1 MNFVENC
8 RFSHQAP
15 DDPIVF
21 PGKPG
26 ASHQHTFVGN
36 RTTNAFSSFGSLR
49 SGATSCMRADDTA
62 AYWVPAL
69 YQGTTPVLPQGATIY
84 YRRGTL
90 AEVSP
95 FPNNLRMIAGDA
107 DATEPAGHARHVL
120 ELRRRVAASDR
131 SETVPT
137 CPDARGSFLRLH
149 IRFPEC
155 WDGRRLDSADHKS
168 HMAYATRAGCPS
180 THPVEVPQITQIY
193 RYPTRGGEGFSL
205 ASGGQ
210 YSAHA
215 DFVNAW
221 KPGAL
226 RKLVDGLPERPRPLR
241 AWLRIEARSRIRG
254 RPPTRPRDLRVDYR
268 PPVRS
273 LRALAPR
280 PARHRR
286 PARARPLER
295 SDVCRRADARERAG
309 SGALARTR

>member
-1 MNFVENC
+1 MRGIGLIAIGGLVLVLVAMLGPAALAGDKPKTGDERAAISRADLVGVNFIENC

-36 RTTNAFSSFGSLR
+36 RTTSAFSNFGSLR
-49 SGATSCMRADDTA
+49 SGATTCMRADDTA

-69 YQGTTPVLPQGATIY
+69 FQEANAVLPQGATIY
-84 YRRGTL
+84 YRRGTV

-107 DATEPAGHARHVL
+107 TATSPQSRGVTSWSCG
-120 ELRRRVAASDR
+120 AASGVDR
-131 SETVPT
+131 SSTVPT

-155 WDGRRLDSADHKS
+155 WDGRQLDSADHKS

-205 ASGGQ
+205 ASGGV

-226 RKLVDGLPERPRPLR
+226 KKLVEGCLNELVHCG
-241 AWLRIEARSRIRG
+241 RG
-254 RPPTRPRDLRVDYR
+254 
-268 PPVRS
+268 
-273 LRALAPR
+273 
-280 PARHRR
+280 
-286 PARARPLER
+286 
-295 SDVCRRADARERAG
+295 
-309 SGALARTR
+309 

>member
-1 MNFVENC
+1 MRGLAVIAVGALMLVIAAMVGPSFAAKPKVDDESAGISRGDLIGVNFVESC

-21 PGKPG
+21 PGRPG

-36 RTTNAFSSFGSLR
+36 TTTNAFSPHGSLNA
-49 SGATSCMRADDTA
+49 GGTTCMRQDDRA

-69 YQGTTPVLPQGATIY
+69 YQGSTSVLPQGATIY

-107 DATEPAGHARHVL
+107 AATSPQSM
-120 ELRRRVAASDR
+120 RVTFWSCGVASGTGR

-137 CPDARGSFLRLH
+137 CPNSRGSFLRLH

-155 WDGRRLDSADHKS
+155 WNGRSLDSPDHKS

-193 RYPTRGGEGFSL
+193 RYPSRGGEGFSL

-210 YSAHA
+210 FSAHA

-221 KPGAL
+221 KPNAL
-226 RKLVDGLPERPRPLR
+226 LALVDDCLNALVHCG
-241 AWLRIEARSRIRG
+241 RG
-254 RPPTRPRDLRVDYR
+254 
-268 PPVRS
+268 
-273 LRALAPR
+273 
-280 PARHRR
+280 
-286 PARARPLER
+286 
-295 SDVCRRADARERAG
+295 
-309 SGALARTR
+309 

>member
-1 MNFVENC
+1 MRGVVLITVGALALAVAALLGPAALAGKPKIEDEQNGISRLDLIGVNFIENC
-8 RFSHQAP
+8 RFSHQGP
-15 DDPIVF
+15 DDPIIF

-36 RTTNAFSSFGSLR
+36 RTTNAFSHFGSLR
-49 SGATSCMRADDTA
+49 SGPTTCMRQDDTA

-69 YQGTTPVLPQGATIY
+69 YQGSTPVLPQGATIY

-90 AEVSP
+90 AEVSS

-107 DATEPAGHARHVL
+107 AATSPQGMRVTFWSCGLASGIARS
-120 ELRRRVAASDR
+120 A
-131 SETVPT
+131 TVPT
-137 CPDARGSFLRLH
+137 CPSTRGSFLRLH

-155 WDGRRLDSADHKS
+155 WNGRSLDSADHKS

-193 RYPTRGGEGFSL
+193 RYASLGGDGFSL

-210 YSAHA
+210 FSAHA

-226 RKLVDGLPERPRPLR
+226 RKLVDDCLNALVHCG
-241 AWLRIEARSRIRG
+241 RG
-254 RPPTRPRDLRVDYR
+254 
-268 PPVRS
+268 
-273 LRALAPR
+273 
-280 PARHRR
+280 
-286 PARARPLER
+286 
-295 SDVCRRADARERAG
+295 
-309 SGALARTR
+309 

>member
-1 MNFVENC
+1 MIAIGGLGLALAAVLGPAALAGDKPKTQDERAAISRADLVGVNFIENC

-36 RTTNAFSSFGSLR
+36 RSTNAFSSFGSLR
-49 SGATSCMRADDTA
+49 SSGTTCMRADDTA

-69 YQGTTPVLPQGATIY
+69 YQGANPVLPQAATIY
-84 YRRGTL
+84 YRRGTV
-90 AEVSP
+90 AEVSA

-107 DATEPAGHARHVL
+107 AATSPQDM
-120 ELRRRVAASDR
+120 RVTSWSCGADSGIDR
-131 SETVPT
+131 SSTVPT
-137 CPDARGSFLRLH
+137 CPDTRGSFLRLH
-149 IRFPEC
+149 LRFPEC

-168 HMAYATRAGCPS
+168 HMAYAGRAGCPS

-205 ASGGQ
+205 ASGSQ

-226 RKLVDGLPERPRPLR
+226 KKLVDDCLNALVHCG
-241 AWLRIEARSRIRG
+241 RG
-254 RPPTRPRDLRVDYR
+254 
-268 PPVRS
+268 
-273 LRALAPR
+273 
-280 PARHRR
+280 
-286 PARARPLER
+286 
-295 SDVCRRADARERAG
+295 
-309 SGALARTR
+309 

>member
-1 MNFVENC
+1 VLLAAAVLGPAALAGKPKTEGDGITRIDLIGVNFIENC

-21 PGKPG
+21 PAMPG

-36 RTTNAFSSFGSLR
+36 RTTNAFSSYGSLR
-49 SGATSCMRADDTA
+49 SGGTTCMRRDDTA
-62 AYWVPAL
+62 GYWVPAL
-69 YQGTTPVLPQGATIY
+69 YQGTSPILPVGATIY

-107 DATEPAGHARHVL
+107 KAATPQSM
-120 ELRRRVAASDR
+120 RVTFWSCGVASGLDR
-131 SETVPT
+131 SATVPT
-137 CPDARGSFLRLH
+137 CPSTRGSFLRLH

-155 WDGRRLDSADHKS
+155 WDGRNLDSSDHKS

-193 RYPTRGGEGFSL
+193 RYPSLGGDGFSL

-221 KPGAL
+221 KPNVL
-226 RKLVDGLPERPRPLR
+226 RKLVDGCLNELVHCG
-241 AWLRIEARSRIRG
+241 RG
-254 RPPTRPRDLRVDYR
+254 
-268 PPVRS
+268 
-273 LRALAPR
+273 
-280 PARHRR
+280 
-286 PARARPLER
+286 
-295 SDVCRRADARERAG
+295 
-309 SGALARTR
+309 

>member
-1 MNFVENC
+1 MKAGALIALGAVLLAAAAALGPAALTGDGPKTGDERPALSRADLVGVNFVESC

-36 RTTNAFSSFGSLR
+36 RTTNAFSTFGSLR
-49 SGATSCMRADDTA
+49 SGPTTCMREDDTA
-62 AYWVPAL
+62 AYWVPTL
-69 YQGTTPVLPQGATIY
+69 YQGTTPVFPQGATIY

-90 AEVSP
+90 APVSA

-107 DATEPAGHARHVL
+107 TATSPQS
-120 ELRRRVAASDR
+120 RRVTFWSCGLASGMDR

-137 CPDARGSFLRLH
+137 CPDTRGSFLRLH

-168 HMAYATRAGCPS
+168 HMAYAVRNACPS

-205 ASGGQ
+205 ASGNQ
-210 YSAHA
+210 LSAHA

-226 RKLVDGLPERPRPLR
+226 RKLVDDCLNALVHCG
-241 AWLRIEARSRIRG
+241 RG
-254 RPPTRPRDLRVDYR
+254 
-268 PPVRS
+268 
-273 LRALAPR
+273 
-280 PARHRR
+280 
-286 PARARPLER
+286 
-295 SDVCRRADARERAG
+295 
-309 SGALARTR
+309 

>member
-1 MNFVENC
+1 MKAVALITVGALVLVLAAALGPAAIAGGKPKTGDEPGMVSRADLVGVNFVETC

-36 RTTNAFSSFGSLR
+36 RTTSAFSDFGSLR
-49 SGATSCMRADDTA
+49 SSPTTCMRKDDTA
-62 AYWVPAL
+62 AYWVPTL
-69 YQGTTPVLPQGATIY
+69 YQGSTAIFPQGATIY

-90 AEVSP
+90 AAVSA
-95 FPNNLRMIAGDA
+95 FPNNLRVIAGDA
-107 DATEPAGHARHVL
+107 AATTAQGM
-120 ELRRRVAASDR
+120 RVTFWSCGLVSGVGR
-131 SETVPT
+131 SESVPT

-168 HMAYATRAGCPS
+168 HMAYAMRSGCPS

-193 RYPTRGGEGFSL
+193 RYPSRGGAGFSL
-205 ASGGQ
+205 ASGNEF
-210 YSAHA
+210 SAHA

-226 RKLVDGLPERPRPLR
+226 RKLVDDCLNALVHCG
-241 AWLRIEARSRIRG
+241 RG
-254 RPPTRPRDLRVDYR
+254 
-268 PPVRS
+268 
-273 LRALAPR
+273 
-280 PARHRR
+280 
-286 PARARPLER
+286 
-295 SDVCRRADARERAG
+295 
-309 SGALARTR
+309 

>member
-1 MNFVENC
+1 MKAGALIALGAVLLAAAAALGPAALAGDRPKTGDERPALSRADLVGVNFVESC

-36 RTTNAFSSFGSLR
+36 RTTNAFSTFGSLR
-49 SGATSCMRADDTA
+49 SGATTCMREDDTA
-62 AYWVPAL
+62 AYWVPTL
-69 YQGTTPVLPQGATIY
+69 YQGTTPVFPQGATIY

-90 AEVSP
+90 APVST

-107 DATEPAGHARHVL
+107 TATSPQS
-120 ELRRRVAASDR
+120 RRVTFWSCGLASGMDR

-137 CPDARGSFLRLH
+137 CPDTRGSFLRLH

-168 HMAYATRAGCPS
+168 HMAYAVRNACPS

-205 ASGGQ
+205 ASGNQ
-210 YSAHA
+210 LSAHA

-226 RKLVDGLPERPRPLR
+226 RKLVDDCLNALVHCG
-241 AWLRIEARSRIRG
+241 RG
-254 RPPTRPRDLRVDYR
+254 
-268 PPVRS
+268 
-273 LRALAPR
+273 
-280 PARHRR
+280 
-286 PARARPLER
+286 
-295 SDVCRRADARERAG
+295 
-309 SGALARTR
+309 

>member
-1 MNFVENC
+1 VKGIGLITAGALVLVLAAVLGPAALAGGKPSTGRDPGAISRADLVGVNFIENC

-21 PGKPG
+21 PGRPG

-36 RTTNAFSSFGSLR
+36 RTTSAFSSFGSLR
-49 SGATSCMRADDTA
+49 SGPTTCLRQDDTA

-69 YQGTTPVLPQGATIY
+69 YQGSELVLPVAATIY

-90 AEVSP
+90 APVST
-95 FPNNLRMIAGDA
+95 FPNNLRVIAGDA
-107 DATEPAGHARHVL
+107 TATSPQG
-120 ELRRRVAASDR
+120 RRITFWSCGVASGVDR
-131 SETVPT
+131 SEGVPT
-137 CPDARGSFLRLH
+137 CPDTRGSFLRLH

-168 HMAYATRAGCPS
+168 HMAYAMRNACPS

-193 RYPTRGGEGFSL
+193 RYPSRGGEGFTL
-205 ASGGQ
+205 ASGGV

-226 RKLVDGLPERPRPLR
+226 RRLVDGCLNALVHCG
-241 AWLRIEARSRIRG
+241 RG
-254 RPPTRPRDLRVDYR
+254 
-268 PPVRS
+268 
-273 LRALAPR
+273 
-280 PARHRR
+280 
-286 PARARPLER
+286 
-295 SDVCRRADARERAG
+295 
-309 SGALARTR
+309 